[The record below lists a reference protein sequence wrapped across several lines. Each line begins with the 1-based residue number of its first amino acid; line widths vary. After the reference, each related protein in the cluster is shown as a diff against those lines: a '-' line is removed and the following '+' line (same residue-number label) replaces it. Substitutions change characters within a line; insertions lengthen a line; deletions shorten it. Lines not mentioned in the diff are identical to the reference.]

1 MRSSHKRTIIVSS
14 SVIVLFSAAAISLRL
29 RAQNSP
35 GDYLSPEL
43 RARVNQ
49 LKREALTQ
57 PTTPQNAPARGLILW
72 DWINAYSLTGG
83 PVPVNATQDLGP
95 AFVLSDARAQGVPP
109 AGNGNINA
117 LVRNVDELI
126 YEFRIKDE
134 TPRAIPT
141 ITANTSGPF
150 QASGYTTVVYTLTI
164 GQMSMKPGGIVI
176 LAHQLQNDGGY
187 PQIEDPKADNYVTYR
202 STNPRARFVSHPV
215 EWTGMHGGFRAG
227 EPNAGI
233 ELQGDALQPGDQIV
247 FTYGDKS
254 GGSRGLKMPSFS
266 NDKLLYPIYVDL
278 EANRKFLTPAWPALN
293 VIGNQAAAVR
303 AIAPSIVAPG
313 EKFELAVR
321 SEDDRW
327 NRATGQIPSFEVS
340 LNANVVKTIPA
351 GTEGLVVV
359 KDLQIDQ
366 PGTYRFN
373 VRSTDGKLA
382 ALSNPI
388 WVEQNP
394 TQRVYWGET
403 HAHSGFSEGMGS
415 IDAFYRWGREDAWLD
430 FGGLS
435 EHDIWLDDSE
445 WLAMNNAVRK
455 YSEPGRFIAYLAYE
469 WTVNRQWGGHHNVFF
484 RTPGRSRVP
493 VQGNYNLSLL
503 YQGLRSKY
511 LTKDMLVIPHAHQA
525 ADWRHSDPDLERVVE
540 IASMHGTFE
549 WFGNYYLQNGAEV
562 GFVGASDDHRTRPG
576 YSGSMN
582 GGELQSMNSLV
593 AVRARQKTVDDIF
606 DALRDRATYATSDA
620 KRILVDFRVNNQLPG
635 RRINYSPQRRMHVQ
649 VSGTGPLDKIEIVK
663 NGRVIYAQRY
673 AQAEL
678 KPSSRVEIGFYS
690 SSEVFIRDNPRGYR
704 RWRGTL
710 DVENAQIA
718 SLRNYFD
725 NPAAEFIRQDPAN
738 PNHLEFS
745 DDTRG
750 RTDPFVMEM
759 TGLTPS
765 TRLVFHLNETTEI
778 APAPPAV
785 RPAARI
791 PAQTVELPF
800 NQINAGMLVKEL
812 PVDEHVDSITLQLVN
827 PNAPMDASFDYADT
841 SDPRQ
846 GDYYY
851 LRVTQLDGAHAWSS
865 PIWVGGESPR

>member
-1 MRSSHKRTIIVSS
+1 MNGSLKRKILCVSCAM
-14 SVIVLFSAAAISLRL
+14 ILAGAAAVSLRL
-29 RAQNSP
+29 RAQNSSS
-35 GDYLSPEL
+35 DYLSPEL

-72 DWINAYSLTGG
+72 DWVNAYSLTGG
-83 PVPVNATQDLGP
+83 PVPVNATQDLGA
-95 AFVLSDARAQGVPP
+95 AFVLSEARAQGVPP
-109 AGNGNINA
+109 AGNANA
-117 LVRNVDELI
+117 NVLARNVDDLI

-134 TPRAIPT
+134 NPRAIPAV
-141 ITANTSGPF
+141 TANTAGPF
-150 QASGYTTVVYTLTI
+150 QASGYATVVYTLTI
-164 GQMSMKPGGIVI
+164 GQMAMKAGGVI
-176 LAHQLQNDGGY
+176 MLAHQLQNDGGY
-187 PQIEDPKADNYVTYR
+187 PQTADPKADNYVTFR

-215 EWTGMHGGFRAG
+215 EWAGMHGGFRGAA
-227 EPNAGI
+227 PNAGI
-233 ELQGDALQPGDQIV
+233 ELQGEPLQPGEQIV
-247 FTYGDKS
+247 FTYGDKG

-266 NDKLLYPIYVDL
+266 SDKLLYPIYVDL
-278 EANRKFLTPAWPALN
+278 EGNGKFLTPPWPAIG
-293 VIGNQAAAVR
+293 VTGNQPAAVR
-303 AIAPSIVAPG
+303 ATAPSIVAPG
-313 EKFELAVR
+313 ERFELAVR
-321 SEDDRW
+321 FEDDRW
-327 NRATGQIPSFEVS
+327 NRATGAIPGFEVS
-340 LNANVVKTIPA
+340 LNGKVVNTSAP

-373 VRSTDGKLA
+373 IRSSDGKIA

-388 WVEQNP
+388 WVEP
-394 TQRVYWGET
+394 DPAQRVYWGET

-415 IDAFYRWGREDAWLD
+415 IDAFYRWGRDDAWLD

-455 YSEPGRFIAYLAYE
+455 YSEPGRFIAFLAYE

-540 IASMHGTFE
+540 IASMHGNFE

-576 YSGSMN
+576 YSGSSTN
-582 GGELQSMNSLV
+582 GELQTMNSLV
-593 AVRARQKTVDDIF
+593 AVRARQKTADDIF

-620 KRILVDFRVNNQLPG
+620 KRILVDFRVNSQLPG
-635 RRINYSPQRRMHVQ
+635 RRIAYSAQRRMHAR
-649 VSGTGPLDKIEIVK
+649 VSGTGPLDRIEIVK
-663 NGRVIYAQRY
+663 NGRVIYSQRY
-673 AQAEL
+673 AQAGL
-678 KPSSRVEIGFYS
+678 QPSSRVEVGFYS
-690 SSEVFIRDNPRGYR
+690 SSEVFTRDNPRGYR

-710 DVENAQIA
+710 DVEGAQIN
-718 SLRNYFD
+718 SLNNFFD
-725 NPAAEFIRQDPAN
+725 NPAEEFIRQDPAN
-738 PNHLEFS
+738 PNHLEFY
-745 DDTRG
+745 DATRG

-759 TGLTPS
+759 SGLTPS
-765 TRLVFHLNETTEI
+765 TRLVFHLSETMEI
-778 APAPPAV
+778 PPAPQPV
-785 RPAARI
+785 RPPARI
-791 PAQTVELPF
+791 PAQTVDLPF
-800 NQINAGMLVKEL
+800 NQLNAGILVKEL

-827 PNAPMDASFDYADT
+827 PDAPMDGEFDYADT

-851 LRVTQLDGAHAWSS
+851 LRVTQLDGSRAWSS